1 MPSTIDDVRWLVAVL
16 AVVGLAGCAAQDE
29 LIAGKAAPYDLPTT
43 GDGDRYGTFGI
54 TPLRV
59 LRGDPEELTGTLVDD
74 GTPAPA
80 GTPYYVTIGF
90 ASGRPSQVNGIDSLG
105 GEHPPLRV
113 VADGGLRPC
122 VVDTSWYAQC
132 RIYVMPPGT
141 ALIGLALGDVS

>member
-1 MPSTIDDVRWLVAVL
+1 MRWLVAVL
-16 AVVGLAGCAAQDE
+16 TVVGLTGCAVPDGLAE
-29 LIAGKAAPYDLPTT
+29 GAAAPYELPMA
-43 GDGDRYGTFGI
+43 GDGGHYGTFGV

-59 LRGDPEELTGTLVDD
+59 VRGEPAELTGTLVDD
-74 GTPAPA
+74 GTPAPP

-105 GEHPPLRV
+105 AEHPPLRV

-141 ALIGLALGDVS
+141 ALIGLALGDMS